1 MHYESD
7 IEGEDGVAD
16 DEKVIESMLS
26 ASGAD
31 PLKVE
36 VKAGRTCGN
45 SSKMTLLKHTRNGQC
60 SPR

>member
-1 MHYESD
+1 MHYESN

-16 DEKVIESMLS
+16 DEEVIESMLS
-26 ASGAD
+26 ASDAD

-45 SSKMTLLKHTRNGQC
+45 SSKMTLLTHTRNGQR
-60 SPR
+60 SPQ